1 MTRTCVSDVS
11 SGYTRSQSVAEAKV
25 IAANV
30 DFYRQFADK
39 YDSYETYLF
48 DPALQQSLEED
59 VYKIGSRFALL
70 DRAPSCL
77 ECGGGTGNLTLK
89 MCQRGWAVTVVD
101 VSEKMLGLL
110 QQKAQARGYS
120 PKLILSPIEQ
130 FLDATHE
137 DYDLVAFSS
146 VLHHLYSYASVV
158 ERSLKRLRPGG
169 VFYSNYDP
177 LAPKSP
183 FFAHLFDSFDTT
195 LAKTLYDPA
204 DILPGI
210 GRRFRKLFS
219 RGDPEFRRAIVSAGD
234 LAEFHARTGMDDQQ
248 ILQILHKNGLSI
260 VEHKRFATGR
270 TRFTRL
276 LNEHLRLLES
286 FKIIARRNS
295 HEIRA

>member
-89 MCQRGWAVTVVD
+89 MCKRGWAVTVVD

-130 FLDATHE
+130 FLEATHE

-177 LAPKSP
+177 LVPKSP
-183 FFAHLFDSFDTT
+183 FFARLFDSFDTT
-195 LAKTLYDPA
+195 VGKVLYDPA

-210 GRRFRKLFS
+210 GRRLRKLFS
-219 RGDPEFRRAIVSAGD
+219 PSDPEFSRAIVSAGD
-234 LAEFHARTGMDDQQ
+234 LAEFHARTGMDDQK
-248 ILQILHKNGLSI
+248 ILQILQKNGFS
-260 VEHKRFATGR
+260 VVQHQRFATGR
-270 TRFTRL
+270 TNLTRA
-276 LNEHLRLLES
+276 LNQRLRLLES
-286 FKIIARRNS
+286 FKIIAARKSR
-295 HEIRA
+295 EIRA